1 MIATGAGLR
10 VQRRLLLV
18 LLVGLALALVGGCS
32 SDPACLAVPLLPQ
45 CFEDDDEDEVK
56 NVVATV
62 PADDNTVPA
71 VQDRPFPIA
80 NGQVFGGNIGNL
92 PVILTF
98 TTPRAFTMT
107 SAATGLSLSG
117 TVSYGSDASCT
128 LTVTAGGL
136 GALSVST
143 CHLIVNAHNVV
154 VGTGQVSGTISLV
167 LSNDAGM
174 TITSDVLPATVFINE
189 DGELFV
195 VNPVTG
201 VSVDMGIEP

>member
-1 MIATGAGLR
+1 MIDTGAGLR
-10 VQRRLLLV
+10 VRRRLLLV
-18 LLVGLALALVGGCS
+18 LLVCLALPLVGGCS
-32 SDPACLAVPLLPQ
+32 SDPECIAVPFLPK
-45 CFEDDDEDEVK
+45 CFDDDEDEVK

-71 VQDRPFPIA
+71 VQGRPFTIA

-143 CHLIVNAHNVV
+143 CNLIVNAHNVV

-167 LSNDAGM
+167 LSNDAGI

>member
-1 MIATGAGLR
+1 MIDTGAGVR
-10 VQRRLLLV
+10 VRRRLLLV
-18 LLVGLALALVGGCS
+18 LLVCLALPLVGGCS
-32 SDPACLAVPLLPQ
+32 SDPECIAVPFLPQ
-45 CFEDDDEDEVK
+45 CFDDDEDEVK

-71 VQDRPFPIA
+71 VQGRPLTIA

-117 TVSYGSDASCT
+117 TVSYGSDASCI
-128 LTVTAGGL
+128 LIVTEGGL

-143 CHLIVNAHNVV
+143 CTLIVNANNVV

-167 LSNDAGM
+167 LRNDAGM
-174 TITSDVLPATVFINE
+174 TITSDALSTTVFINE

-201 VSVDMGIEP
+201 VAVDMGIEP

>member
-1 MIATGAGLR
+1 MIDTGAGLR
-10 VQRRLLLV
+10 VRRRLLLV
-18 LLVGLALALVGGCS
+18 LLVCLALPLVGGCS
-32 SDPACLAVPLLPQ
+32 SDPECIAVPFLPK
-45 CFEDDDEDEVK
+45 CFDDDEDEVK

-71 VQDRPFPIA
+71 VQGRPLTIA

-143 CHLIVNAHNVV
+143 CNLIVNANNVV

-167 LSNDAGM
+167 LRNDAGI
-174 TITSDVLPATVFINE
+174 TITSDALSTTVFINE

>member
-1 MIATGAGLR
+1 MIDTGAGVR
-10 VQRRLLLV
+10 VRRRLLLV
-18 LLVGLALALVGGCS
+18 LLVCLALPLVGGCS
-32 SDPACLAVPLLPQ
+32 SDPECIAVPFLPK
-45 CFEDDDEDEVK
+45 CFDDDEDEVK

-71 VQDRPFPIA
+71 VQGRPLTIA

-128 LTVTAGGL
+128 LIVTEGGL
-136 GALSVST
+136 GTLSVST
-143 CHLIVNAHNVV
+143 CNLIVNANNVV

-167 LSNDAGM
+167 LRNDAGM
-174 TITSDVLPATVFINE
+174 TITSDALSTTVFINE

>member
-1 MIATGAGLR
+1 MIDTGAGVR
-10 VQRRLLLV
+10 VRRRLLLV
-18 LLVGLALALVGGCS
+18 LLVCLALPLVGGCS
-32 SDPACLAVPLLPQ
+32 SDPECIAVPFLPQ
-45 CFEDDDEDEVK
+45 CFDDDEDEVK

-71 VQDRPFPIA
+71 VQGRPLTIA

-92 PVILTF
+92 LVILTF

-128 LTVTAGGL
+128 LIVTEGGL
-136 GALSVST
+136 GTLSVST
-143 CHLIVNAHNVV
+143 CNLIVNANNVV

-167 LSNDAGM
+167 LRNDAGM
-174 TITSDVLPATVFINE
+174 TITSDALSTTVFINE